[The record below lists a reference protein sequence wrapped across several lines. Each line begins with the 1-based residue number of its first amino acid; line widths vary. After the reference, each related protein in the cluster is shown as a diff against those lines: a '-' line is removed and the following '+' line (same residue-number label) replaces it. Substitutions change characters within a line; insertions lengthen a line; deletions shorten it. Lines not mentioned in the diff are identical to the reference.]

1 MVGNRICRRFRRIYL
16 AVLHSQFIVGL
27 EAILIQCPQQ
37 SFRPSKFTLKLFG
50 YTTLSGPL
58 GEAMP
63 QPHRIIKVPRN
74 LTALMQHMLRLVTT
88 GHTYYV
94 SDGVPRAKLEGFF
107 GKWEPVFALR
117 ADAPARAYRR
127 RVGRAS
133 VHLCLHPEVL
143 EASTTVVSWW
153 MLSSAG
159 KKGLL
164 TASCVPGEVRDCRT
178 LEGRLRC
185 QDYELLEQTKSYT
198 EPSGKVKTL
207 TTWTW
212 RISPVRYR
220 EWEALLVERA
230 RQRDAVQIKQLL
242 ECLRMMPMFAG
253 VRAQVSRLAWETNK
267 VLRKVGGAPVELTEL
282 PIMRMI
288 KLWADEYEI

>member
-1 MVGNRICRRFRRIYL
+1 
-16 AVLHSQFIVGL
+16 
-27 EAILIQCPQQ
+27 
-37 SFRPSKFTLKLFG
+37 
-50 YTTLSGPL
+50 
-58 GEAMP
+58 MP
-63 QPHRIIKVPRN
+63 QPHRIIPVPRN
-74 LTALMQHMLRLVTT
+74 LTALMQHMLRLVTS

-94 SDGVPRAKLEGFF
+94 SDGIPRAKLEGFI
-107 GKWEPVFALR
+107 GKWQPDFALR

-143 EASTTVVSWW
+143 EDSCTVVTWW

-159 KKGLL
+159 KMGLL
-164 TASCVPGEVRDCRT
+164 TASRIPGAVRDCRT

-185 QDYELLEQTKSYT
+185 QDYELLEQPKSYT

-212 RISPVRYR
+212 RIAPARYR

-230 RQRDAVQIKQLL
+230 LQKDGAEIRRIF
-242 ECLRMMPMFAG
+242 ECLRSLPMFAG
-253 VRAQVSRLAWETNK
+253 IRAQVSRLAWETNK
-267 VLRKVGGAPVELTEL
+267 VLRKVGGAPFELAEL
-282 PIMRMI
+282 PTMRMV
-288 KLWADEYEI
+288 KLWTEDAGF

>member
-1 MVGNRICRRFRRIYL
+1 
-16 AVLHSQFIVGL
+16 
-27 EAILIQCPQQ
+27 
-37 SFRPSKFTLKLFG
+37 
-50 YTTLSGPL
+50 
-58 GEAMP
+58 MP
-63 QPHRIIKVPRN
+63 QPHRIIQVPRN
-74 LTALMQHMLRLVTT
+74 LTALMQHMLRQVTS
-88 GHTYYV
+88 GHTCYV
-94 SDGVPRAKLEGFF
+94 TDAIPRGKLEGFIA
-107 GKWEPVFALR
+107 KWQPVFQLR

-143 EASTTVVSWW
+143 EASNTGVTWW

-159 KKGLL
+159 KEGLL
-164 TASCVPGEVRDCRT
+164 TVSRVPGQVRDCRT

-185 QDYELLEQTKSYT
+185 QDYELLEQPKSYT

-230 RQRDAVQIKQLL
+230 RQRNVVQIKQLF
-242 ECLRMMPMFAG
+242 ECLQMMPMFAG
-253 VRAQVSRLAWETNK
+253 VRTQVLHLAWETNK
-267 VLRKVGGAPVELTEL
+267 VLKKVGGAPVELTEL